1 MGLPV
6 VEAGLRNVG
15 CIAIVPDIAL
25 VSEIVEAGNGEYD
38 CQGCYAP
45 SSHGWHDVWWW
56 DGVGVRFE
64 ELVVDSYVHISW
76 DAIVQL
82 KISKHRL
89 GDERS

>member
-1 MGLPV
+1 
-6 VEAGLRNVG
+6 
-15 CIAIVPDIAL
+15 
-25 VSEIVEAGNGEYD
+25 
-38 CQGCYAP
+38 
-45 SSHGWHDVWWW
+45 VWWW